1 MTLPGAHQQGLAL
14 RSFPKILCQKSVP
27 SANEPGDMPSDHARR
42 EIFLDHLSGCESTL
56 RAFIAGALAAAH
68 ERADFFQ
75 EVVLILWRR
84 FDDYDAAR
92 PFLPWA
98 MGVAVRRMK
107 EEYRRVQRRPGLLPA
122 EQLERLANALTAA
135 EERHSS
141 AEEETA
147 LAACLAAL
155 PESSARLVQR
165 RYYERAGIE
174 TLSAETGQSTAAI
187 YQTLSRLRRALAD
200 CIRRRLRSEDGIQL
214 RAGSP
219 SHLPAAHER

>member
-1 MTLPGAHQQGLAL
+1 MQDDAL
-14 RSFPKILCQKSVP
+14 RKS
-27 SANEPGDMPSDHARR
+27 
-42 EIFLDHLSGCESTL
+42 FLDHLSGCESTL
-56 RAFIAGALAAAH
+56 RAFTAGALTAAH

-84 FDDYDAAR
+84 FDDYDASR

-122 EQLERLANALTAA
+122 EHLERLANELTAA
-135 EERHSS
+135 ESS
-141 AEEETA
+141 DATAAEEAA

-155 PESSARLVQR
+155 PESSSRLIHR
-165 RYYERAGIE
+165 RYSERAAIE
-174 TLSAETGQSTAAI
+174 TLCAETHQSPAAL

-200 CIRRRLRSEDGIQL
+200 CIRRRLRLANEDEF

-219 SHLPAAHER
+219 SHTSATHEH

>member
-1 MTLPGAHQQGLAL
+1 
-14 RSFPKILCQKSVP
+14 
-27 SANEPGDMPSDHARR
+27 MPSEHARR
-42 EIFLDHLSGCESTL
+42 ESFLTHLSGCESTL
-56 RAFIAGALAAAH
+56 RAFIAGALAAAQ

-84 FDDYDAAR
+84 YDDFDAAR
-92 PFLPWA
+92 PFLPWV

-122 EQLERLANALTAA
+122 EHLERLANELAAA
-135 EERHSS
+135 EARHSS
-141 AEEETA
+141 AEEEAA

-165 RYYERAGIE
+165 RYYERAGIA
-174 TLSAETGQSTAAI
+174 TLSAETGQSAAAL
-187 YQTLSRLRRALAD
+187 YQNLSRLRRALAD
-200 CIRRRLRSEDGIQL
+200 CIRARLRAGDEPQL

-219 SHLPAAHER
+219 SHLPAAHE